1 MCGQSQDMDPSLP
14 TGELY
19 AARLAAIVA
28 NADDAIIS
36 KTLGGMITSW
46 NRAAETLFGYTEA
59 EVIGQ
64 SITLIIPPERLF
76 EEEEIIRRLRRG
88 QSIEHFETERRAKDG
103 RLIPISLTVSP
114 IRASDGRV
122 VGASKIARDVS
133 ERKRLEAEREEA
145 RRNEQVALTQA
156 RLANQAKDEF
166 LAMLAHELR
175 NPVGVIVN
183 ALAVLDRQAP
193 GPQHD
198 RARSL
203 IGRQANHLARL
214 LDDLLD
220 VARIGGRLIEL
231 EHEPVNLRGVVEQA
245 AEAERPRMEQKRQRL
260 IMSLGPAPATVVGDS
275 VRLQQIFGN
284 LLNNATKY
292 TPVGGSIW
300 IELCVEDGR
309 AIVTVTDNGAGIPA
323 DKLGTVFDL
332 FVQANPTLART
343 EGGLGIGLTLV
354 KQLVELHGGDVT
366 AAIAGP
372 LGGARFTVRLP
383 IATVVAIPSAAPAA
397 PPPARAQR
405 VLVVEDSDDGREMLA
420 ALLRMLGH
428 EVFEASTGAA
438 AIEQARRHAPS
449 VVIMDIG
456 LPDIDGYE
464 VAGRLRRRMGADIRL
479 VALSGYGQPQDRARS
494 REAGF
499 DEHLVK
505 PVDPATLG
513 EVIQGEN

>member
-1 MCGQSQDMDPSLP
+1 MDPSLP
-14 TGELY
+14 HGELY
-19 AARLAAIVA
+19 AERLAAIVA
-28 NADDAIIS
+28 SADDAIVS
-36 KTLGGMITSW
+36 KTLNGNITSW
-46 NRAAETLFGYTEA
+46 NRAAEALFGYTEA
-59 EVIGQ
+59 EVIGK
-64 SITLIIPPERLF
+64 SITIIIPSDRLF
-76 EEEEIIRRLRRG
+76 EEEEIISRLRRG
-88 QSIEHFETERRAKDG
+88 ESIEHFETERRTKDG
-103 RLIPISLTVSP
+103 RLVPISLTISP
-114 IRASDGRV
+114 IRDRDGRV

-145 RRNEQVALTQA
+145 RRREQVALTQA

-183 ALAVLDRQAP
+183 ALAVLDRQAV

-220 VARIGGRLIEL
+220 VARIGGHLVEL
-231 EHEPVNLRGVVEQA
+231 EREPVNLRGAVEQA
-245 AEAERPRMEQKRQRL
+245 AEAERPRMEHKRQRL
-260 IMSLGPAPATVVGDS
+260 IMSLGPAPAMVMGDP

-300 IELCVEDGR
+300 IELRVEDGR
-309 AIVTVTDNGAGIPA
+309 AVVTVTDNGPGIPA
-323 DKLGTVFDL
+323 DKLVTVFDL

-366 AAIAGP
+366 AERAGP

-383 IATVVAIPSAAPAA
+383 IRTGVETPSAAPAA
-397 PPPARAQR
+397 AAPARAQR
-405 VLVVEDSDDGREMLA
+405 VLVVEDNEDGREMLA

-438 AIEQARRHAPS
+438 AIEQAGRYSPA

-464 VAGRLRRRMGADIRL
+464 VARRLRRRMGADVRL
-479 VALSGYGQPQDRARS
+479 VALSGYAQPQDRARS
-494 REAGF
+494 SEAGF
-499 DEHLVK
+499 DDHLVK

-513 EVIQGEN
+513 EVIQGSA